1 MGLRTR
7 RVAPAWIHRGVEGV
21 DGGSTRPMRFFGF
34 EVVRPNAPVAT
45 DGERR
50 RHRQEVSLS
59 LVVLGKGVWRR
70 GGRGDVRER
79 RHGDAS
85 RDIDATARQAV
96 AEMQLAGRATAN
108 PGENSRFR
116 DRRDIGPGGLVVPTI
131 VESR

>member
-1 MGLRTR
+1 MQ
-7 RVAPAWIHRGVEGV
+7 
-21 DGGSTRPMRFFGF
+21 FFGF
-34 EVVRPNAPVAT
+34 KVVRPNAPVAT

-50 RHRQEVSLS
+50 RHRQEVSSS

-96 AEMQLAGRATAN
+96 AETQLARTAT
-108 PGENSRFR
+108 ENTGGKLRFR

-131 VESR
+131 AELSRFH